1 MFSIQKELRM
11 NLFQMYKND
20 AVLCRSLSLLRCFGV
35 DTRSLSFGASVL
47 FQSLSLSLSLVSAL
61 VLALALALHVVR
73 RVPSC
78 HHVFLALAVLSLLR
92 LCSALALLLSTLFV
106 VCSAAVAELTQRVLH
121 FWRSF

>member
-47 FQSLSLSLSLVSAL
+47 FQSLSLSLSLFSA
-61 VLALALALHVVR
+61 LALALALHVVR

-78 HHVFLALAVLSLLR
+78 HHVFLALAVLSLSFVVAL
-92 LCSALALLLSTLFV
+92 LSLSCSSRCASCALLLLPS
-106 VCSAAVAELTQRVLH
+106 
-121 FWRSF
+121 